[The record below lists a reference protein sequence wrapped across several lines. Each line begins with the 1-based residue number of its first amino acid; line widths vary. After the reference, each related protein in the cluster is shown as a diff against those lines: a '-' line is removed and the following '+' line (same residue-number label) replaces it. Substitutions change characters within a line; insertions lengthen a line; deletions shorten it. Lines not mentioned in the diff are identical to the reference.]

1 MGPKWDPFRTSRPQI
16 WTSGPPNL
24 EVSGPHF
31 EGLRAYMPEWTLGDY
46 VYFSVHGPR
55 GHCKEV
61 LGARNYTR
69 APPVSWSTSRLGT
82 SGR

>member
-1 MGPKWDPFRTSRPQI
+1 
-16 WTSGPPNL
+16 
-24 EVSGPHF
+24 
-31 EGLRAYMPEWTLGDY
+31 MPEWALGDY

-61 LGARNYTR
+61 FGARNYTR

-82 SGR
+82 SGGDHSGVQNRTPGLDLDLRE